1 MDMMA
6 VLERIA
12 VPRPNHSEALDRTAS
27 YLKDMLTTWGIP
39 FAVQEF
45 TLRPYFMLFV
55 GITILILALGFA
67 FAIYKKRPVAALIL
81 ALSIPVVL
89 VLEYEFF
96 VPVTSWL
103 AQKKAENIIMHFPSS
118 SAVRELIF
126 CAHYDSKTDFWDH
139 IQRAR
144 LYQFIPVAIVMSIL
158 LALWTFFVRRKV
170 ALSKKIPR
178 IITLSFTV
186 IFVFYIGL
194 LALGFGGFVFVP
206 ERNQSYGAVDNGAAV
221 VSLLALARDIHDKKI
236 DIGSSSVTILL
247 TAGEEVNLQ
256 GAHQYVREFI
266 NIDRRKEKIP
276 RYCVNLELAG
286 QKGNLFY
293 ARKVGIFLKFYPASP
308 ELVSRI
314 ESSWQSVTG
323 RTVDTEKAITDDS
336 QRFMAA
342 GIPSITIGY
351 NGVPGM
357 GMGGFHSEKDNMGR
371 VNPENLALMVKVL
384 EKFVEG
390 FR

>member
-6 VLERIA
+6 VLEKIA
-12 VPRPNHSEALDRTAS
+12 VPRPNHSYALEKTAS
-27 YLKDMLTTWGIP
+27 YLKDVLTSWGIP

-45 TLRPYFMLFV
+45 HLRPYFMLFV
-55 GITILILALGFA
+55 GITILILALCFA

-81 ALSIPVVL
+81 ALAIPTIL
-89 VLEYEFF
+89 ILEYEFF

-103 AQKKAENIIMHFPSS
+103 VQKEGENIIMHFPSS
-118 SAVRELIF
+118 SAARELIF

-144 LYQFIPVAIVMSIL
+144 LYQFIPVAIAMSVL
-158 LALWTFFVRRKV
+158 LALWTFFTRRKG
-170 ALSKKIPR
+170 AFSKKIPR
-178 IITLSFTV
+178 IVTMALAGT
-186 IFVFYIGL
+186 FVFYIGL

-206 ERNQSYGAVDNGAAV
+206 ERNYSYGAVDNGAAV

-236 DIGSSSVTILL
+236 DIGSSSVTILF

-256 GAHQYVREFI
+256 GAHQYVQEFI
-266 NIDRRKEKIP
+266 STDRRKGKIP
-276 RYCVNLELAG
+276 LYCVNLELAG

-293 ARKVGIFLKFYPASP
+293 VRKVGIFLKFYHASS

-314 ESSWQSVTG
+314 ESSWRSVTG
-323 RTVDTEKAITDDS
+323 RTVDAEKSITDDS

-371 VNPENLALMVKVL
+371 VNPDNLALMVKVL
-384 EKFVEG
+384 EKFIEG

>member
-27 YLKDMLTTWGIP
+27 YLKDILTSWGIP
-39 FAVQEF
+39 FTVQEF
-45 TLRPYFMLFV
+45 PLQQYFMLLV
-55 GITILILALGFA
+55 GITILLLALGFA
-67 FAIYKKRPVAALIL
+67 FAVYKKLPVVTLIL
-81 ALSIPVVL
+81 ALAIPVVL
-89 VLEYEFF
+89 MLEYEFF

-144 LYQFIPVAIVMSIL
+144 IYQFIPAAIVMSIL
-158 LALWTFFVRRKV
+158 LALWTFFVRRK
-170 ALSKKIPR
+170 ATLSKKIPR
-178 IITLSFTV
+178 IITLALAG

-194 LALGFGGFVFVP
+194 LALGFGGFVFVS

-236 DIGSSSVTILL
+236 DIGSSSVTILF

-256 GAHQYVREFI
+256 GAHHYVKEFI

-276 RYCVNLELAG
+276 RYFVNLELAG

-293 ARKVGIFLKFYPASP
+293 ARKVGIFLKFYDVST

-314 ESSWQSVTG
+314 ESSWRSVTG
-323 RTVDTEKAITDDS
+323 RKVDSEKLLTDDS

-384 EKFVEG
+384 EKYIEG
-390 FR
+390 F

>member
-6 VLERIA
+6 VLEKIA
-12 VPRPNHSEALDRTAS
+12 VPRPNHSDALDRTAV
-27 YLKDMLTTWGIP
+27 YLKELLTSWGIP
-39 FAVQEF
+39 FSVQEF
-45 TLRPYFMLFV
+45 PLRPYFMLFV
-55 GITILILALGFA
+55 GITVLLLAVGFA
-67 FAIYKKRPVAALIL
+67 FAVYKKRPVASLLL
-81 ALSIPVVL
+81 ALAILTVL

-103 AQKKAENIIMHFPSS
+103 VQKKGENIIMHFPSS

-144 LYQFIPVAIVMSIL
+144 LYQFIPAAIVMSIL
-158 LALWTFFVRRKV
+158 LALWTFFVRQKGV
-170 ALSKKIPR
+170 LAKKISR
-178 IITLSFTV
+178 IITLTLAG
-186 IFVFYIGL
+186 IFVLYIGL

-206 ERNQSYGAVDNGAAV
+206 ERNQSYGAVDNGGSV
-221 VSLLALARDIHDKKI
+221 VSLLALARDINDKKI
-236 DIGSSSVTILL
+236 DRGSSSVTILL

-266 NIDRRKEKIP
+266 NIDSRKEKIP

-293 ARKVGIFLKFYPASP
+293 ARKIGVFLKFYAASP
-308 ELVSRI
+308 ELVSRM
-314 ESSWQSVTG
+314 ESSWRSVTG
-323 RTVDTEKAITDDS
+323 RSVDAVKSITDDS

-342 GIPSITIGY
+342 GIPSITIGH
-351 NGVPGM
+351 NGIPGM

-371 VNPENLALMVKVL
+371 VDPDNLELMVKVL
-384 EKFVEG
+384 EKFIEG

>member
-27 YLKDMLTTWGIP
+27 YLKDMLTSWGIP

-55 GITILILALGFA
+55 GITILLLALGFV

-81 ALSIPVVL
+81 ALAIPVVL

-96 VPVTSWL
+96 VPVTSWM

-118 SAVRELIF
+118 SAVREFIF

-144 LYQFIPVAIVMSIL
+144 IYQFIPGAIVMSVL
-158 LALWTFFVRRKV
+158 LAFWTFFVQRKV

-178 IITLSFTV
+178 MITLALAV

-206 ERNQSYGAVDNGAAV
+206 ERNHSYGAVDNGAAV

-256 GAHQYVREFI
+256 GAHQYVKEFI

-293 ARKVGIFLKFYPASP
+293 ARKVGIFLKFYAASP

-314 ESSWQSVTG
+314 ESSWHSVTG
-323 RTVDTEKAITDDS
+323 RTVDTDKASTDDS

-371 VNPENLALMVKVL
+371 VNPDNLALMVKVL
-384 EKFVEG
+384 EKFIEG

>member
-27 YLKDMLTTWGIP
+27 YLKDMLTSWGIP

-55 GITILILALGFA
+55 GITILLLALGFV

-81 ALSIPVVL
+81 ALAIPVVL

-96 VPVTSWL
+96 VPVTSWM

-144 LYQFIPVAIVMSIL
+144 IYQFIPVAIVMSVL
-158 LALWTFFVRRKV
+158 LALWTFFVRRKE

-178 IITLSFTV
+178 IITLALTE
-186 IFVFYIGL
+186 IFVFYLGL

-206 ERNQSYGAVDNGAAV
+206 ERNQSYGAVDNGGSV

-276 RYCVNLELAG
+276 RYCVNLEMAG

-293 ARKVGIFLKFYPASP
+293 ARKVGIFLKFYAASP

-314 ESSWQSVTG
+314 ESSWRSVTG
-323 RTVDTEKAITDDS
+323 RTVDAEKSITDDS

-357 GMGGFHSEKDNMGR
+357 GMGGFHSEKDNMNR
-371 VNPENLALMVKVL
+371 VNPDNLALMVKVL
-384 EKFVEG
+384 EKFIEG

>member
-12 VPRPNHSEALDRTAS
+12 VPRPNHSEALERTAS
-27 YLKDMLTTWGIP
+27 YLKDMLTSWGIP
-39 FAVQEF
+39 FSVQEF
-45 TLRPYFMLFV
+45 PLRPYFMLFV

-81 ALSIPVVL
+81 ALAIPVVL

-178 IITLSFTV
+178 IITMMLAG

-236 DIGSSSVTILL
+236 DIGSSSVTILF

-256 GAHQYVREFI
+256 GAHHYVREFI
-266 NIDRRKEKIP
+266 KNDRSKEKIP
-276 RYCVNLELAG
+276 RYFVNLELAG
-286 QKGNLFY
+286 QNGNLFY
-293 ARKVGIFLKFYPASP
+293 ARKVGIFLKFYAASP

-342 GIPSITIGY
+342 GIPSITIGH

-357 GMGGFHSEKDNMGR
+357 GLGGFHSGKDNMGR

-384 EKFVEG
+384 EKFVGG
-390 FR
+390 FN

>member
-6 VLERIA
+6 VLEKIA
-12 VPRPNHSEALDRTAS
+12 VPRPNHSDALSMTAS
-27 YLKDMLTTWGIP
+27 YLKDLLTTWAIP
-39 FAVQEF
+39 FSVQEF
-45 TLRPYFMLFV
+45 PLRPYFMLFV
-55 GITILILALGFA
+55 GIAILLLALGFA
-67 FAIYKKRPVAALIL
+67 FAVYKKRQVAALIL
-81 ALSIPVVL
+81 ALGILTVL

-103 AQKKAENIIMHFPSS
+103 VQKKGENIIMHFPSS

-144 LYQFIPVAIVMSIL
+144 LYQFIPVAIVMSVL
-158 LALWTFFVRRKV
+158 VALWTFFVRRKE

-178 IITLSFTV
+178 IITLTLAA

-194 LALGFGGFVFVP
+194 LALGFGGFVSVP
-206 ERNQSYGAVDNGAAV
+206 ERNQSYGAVDNGGAV

-266 NIDRRKEKIP
+266 NIDHDKEKIP

-293 ARKVGIFLKFYPASP
+293 ARKVGIFLKFYAVSP

-314 ESSWQSVTG
+314 ESSWHSVTG
-323 RTVDTEKAITDDS
+323 RTVDTEKSISDDS

-342 GIPSITIGY
+342 GIPSITIGH

-371 VNPENLALMVKVL
+371 VDPDNLALMVKVL
-384 EKFVEG
+384 EKFIEG

>member
-12 VPRPNHSEALDRTAS
+12 LSRSNHSDALERTAS
-27 YLKDMLTTWGIP
+27 YLKDILTSWGIP

-45 TLRPYFMLFV
+45 PLRPYFMLFV
-55 GITILILALGFA
+55 GITILILAFVFA
-67 FAIYKKRPVAALIL
+67 FAVYKKRPVAALIL
-81 ALSIPVVL
+81 ALAIPSIL

-96 VPVTSWL
+96 IPVTSWL
-103 AQKKAENIIMHFPSS
+103 VQKEGENIIMHFPSS

-158 LALWTFFVRRKV
+158 LSLWTFFVRQKA

-178 IITLSFTV
+178 IFTLLLAG

-206 ERNQSYGAVDNGAAV
+206 ERNHSYGAVDNGAAV
-221 VSLLALARDIHDKKI
+221 VSLLALARDIQDKKI
-236 DIGSSSVTILL
+236 DIGSSSVTILF

-256 GAHQYVREFI
+256 GAHQYVKEFI
-266 NIDRRKEKIP
+266 TIDRRKEKIP

-293 ARKVGIFLKFYPASP
+293 ARNAGVFLKFYPASP

-314 ESSWQSVTG
+314 ESSWFSVTG

-357 GMGGFHSEKDNMGR
+357 GMGGFHSEKDNMSR
-371 VNPENLALMVKVL
+371 VNPDNLALMEKML
-384 EKFVEG
+384 EKFIEG